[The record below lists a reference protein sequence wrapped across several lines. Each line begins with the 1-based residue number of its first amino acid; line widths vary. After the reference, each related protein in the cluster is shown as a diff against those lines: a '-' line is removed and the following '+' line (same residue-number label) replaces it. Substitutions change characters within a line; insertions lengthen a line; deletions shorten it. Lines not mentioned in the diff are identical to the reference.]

1 MRDGRPTNLK
11 DMLREA
17 KDTSELMVD
26 LAYAALFYNSEDISE
41 EVFRLEERLNVLVFD
56 MRTMAIL
63 AARSPADS
71 EQMAGILQVVQDIE
85 KIGNAAN
92 DIAKIVVKRL
102 GIPRELLQD
111 IPDAEETPTR
121 VRIHDGSRLEGRSL
135 YDADLATETGM
146 RPIAVRSDDE
156 WNFDPE
162 PEDVLRA
169 GDVLFM
175 QGPPEG
181 VAEVREM
188 AGAAVTVHTPSV
200 EPTGELTEL
209 ERAVDILI
217 EMKNLSE
224 VAVGLAY
231 SALLYYDA
239 GLAREVVAIEN
250 EMDEMRYRLEG
261 WGAPAPPPPLPSPP
275 PGLAR
280 EVVAIEN
287 EMDEMRYRLERWVLL
302 AASHIEDSSR
312 LRGVLHLATAAE
324 TTADCAMEMVWM
336 VEEGEEVHPVLSA
349 ALGESD
355 EIVLKL
361 TVSPGSPADGKT
373 LEALQLETETG
384 MFALA
389 VNRAGRWT
397 YRPRDTYALRGDDS
411 LLVTGAPEGLEPL
424 AALFGQRLE
433 GPAQSGRARTLAP
446 PSPS

>member
-121 VRIHDGSRLEGRSL
+121 VRIHAGSALDGRSL
-135 YDADLATETGM
+135 YDADLPTETGM

-162 PEDVLRA
+162 PDDVLRA

-188 AGAAVTVHTPSV
+188 AGATAVHTLHAQPA
-200 EPTGELTEL
+200 EPAGELTEL

-250 EMDEMRYRLEG
+250 EMDEMRYRLE
-261 WGAPAPPPPLPSPP
+261 
-275 PGLAR
+275 
-280 EVVAIEN
+280 
-287 EMDEMRYRLERWVLL
+287 RWVLL
-302 AASHIEDSSR
+302 AARHIEDSSR
-312 LRGVLHLATAAE
+312 LRGVLHLATASE
-324 TTADCAMEMVWM
+324 TIADCAMEMVWI
-336 VEEGEEVHPVLSA
+336 VEKGEEVHPVLSA

-397 YRPRDTYALRGDDS
+397 YRPRDTYTLRGDDS
-411 LLVTGAPEGLEPL
+411 LLATGAPEGLEPL

-433 GPAQSGRARTLAP
+433 GPA
-446 PSPS
+446 

>member
-1 MRDGRPTNLK
+1 MRDGRPSNLK

-56 MRTMAIL
+56 MRTLAIL

-121 VRIHDGSRLEGRSL
+121 VRIHAGSRLEGRSL

-250 EMDEMRYRLEG
+250 EMDEMRYRLE
-261 WGAPAPPPPLPSPP
+261 
-275 PGLAR
+275 
-280 EVVAIEN
+280 
-287 EMDEMRYRLERWVLL
+287 RWVLL

-312 LRGVLHLATAAE
+312 LRGVLHLATASE
-324 TTADCAMEMVWM
+324 TIADCAMEMVWI
-336 VEEGEEVHPVLSA
+336 VEKGEEVHPVLSA

-389 VNRAGRWT
+389 VNRGGRWT
-397 YRPRDTYALRGDDS
+397 YRPRDTFVLRGDDS

-424 AALFGQRLE
+424 AALFGQELE
-433 GPAQSGRARTLAP
+433 GSA
-446 PSPS
+446 